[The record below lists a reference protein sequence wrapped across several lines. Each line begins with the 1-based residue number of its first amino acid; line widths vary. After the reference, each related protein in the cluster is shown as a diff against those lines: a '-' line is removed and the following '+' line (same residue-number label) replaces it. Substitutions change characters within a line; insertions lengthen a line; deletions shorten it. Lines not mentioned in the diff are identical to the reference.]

1 MIFCRKHS
9 ATRERRAGY
18 TSGARIFVVAVVG
31 RSLSMDL
38 LLPGLWT
45 SVPASDS
52 DGAIV
57 EAVDIIEAM
66 EKVLPWSTV
75 LLVDVMVAVR
85 VCVPGI
91 GA

>member
-1 MIFCRKHS
+1 
-9 ATRERRAGY
+9 
-18 TSGARIFVVAVVG
+18 
-31 RSLSMDL
+31 MDL

-52 DGAIV
+52 LGGVIV
-57 EAVDIIEAM
+57 EAVDIIEAI

-75 LLVDVMVAVR
+75 LLVEVMVCVR